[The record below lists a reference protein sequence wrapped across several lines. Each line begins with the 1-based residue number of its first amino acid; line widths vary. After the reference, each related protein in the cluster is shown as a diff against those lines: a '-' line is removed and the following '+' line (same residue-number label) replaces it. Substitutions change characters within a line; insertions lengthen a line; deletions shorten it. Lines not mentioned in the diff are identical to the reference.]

1 MKSMSSAMR
10 VLTVVLGISI
20 AGCATSFS
28 PERVRGEI
36 ATQTGQDP
44 RYVFEIQL
52 GRVTMHRIRA
62 GLAGGGAALPLAGL
76 NEFDLAF
83 YDVPM
88 GASLDFTRMAVRG
101 WEPVVRTRQ
110 PGRSALV
117 LVREAGATTVS
128 DLVLLGAGE
137 SGAIYARLKGTLSPE
152 LPRAL
157 GNAFENRG
165 PEGLRDEL
173 VRGLIRQR

>member
-52 GRVTMHRIRA
+52 GRVTMHMIRA
-62 GLAGGGAALPLAGL
+62 GLAGGGAALPRAGL

-117 LVREAGATTVS
+117 LVREGGSTID
-128 DLVLLGAGE
+128 DLVLVGAG
-137 SGAIYARLKGTLSPE
+137 SSNAIYARLRGTLSPE

-157 GNAFENRG
+157 GNAFESRG

-173 VRGLIRQR
+173 VREVTRQR